1 MKQAWV
7 VALLLLPIVLATNIE
22 TAETTL
28 TIEGNKALI
37 EANINLTPK
46 EDIGNLTLI
55 LTQQAHDIE
64 VKIDGNK
71 TNCLVQAEYI
81 RCGAVKNGTHAVN
94 ITYETY
100 YPIAES
106 GDNTIIR
113 YTDRLPYPA
122 EKQEITLKLPI
133 GYIIPREKGKDESFY
148 ISPKPKETYS
158 DGQRIILYW
167 EQKGQEIP
175 ISVISRQVV
184 GGGFPAGWVLLI
196 LGIIT
201 ASAGTT
207 YYILRKR
214 IKPQK
219 TKPAKKKPAIVP
231 TLIDNEQKVVNF
243 LKENGEVW
251 QKQIQQATGFSKA
264 KVSRIIRN
272 LEERGVITKTIY
284 GNTNKITL
292 KQK

>member
-1 MKQAWV
+1 
-7 VALLLLPIVLATNIE
+7 VLATNIE

-122 EKQEITLKLPI
+122 
-133 GYIIPREKGKDESFY
+133 
-148 ISPKPKETYS
+148 
-158 DGQRIILYW
+158 
-167 EQKGQEIP
+167 
-175 ISVISRQVV
+175 
-184 GGGFPAGWVLLI
+184 
-196 LGIIT
+196 
-201 ASAGTT
+201 
-207 YYILRKR
+207 
-214 IKPQK
+214 
-219 TKPAKKKPAIVP
+219 
-231 TLIDNEQKVVNF
+231 
-243 LKENGEVW
+243 
-251 QKQIQQATGFSKA
+251 
-264 KVSRIIRN
+264 
-272 LEERGVITKTIY
+272 
-284 GNTNKITL
+284 
-292 KQK
+292 